1 MTEISRALEEPI
13 KLHKTHD
20 RLCRNLEDAEVRQTI
35 GRYILEAG
43 SQRIGDKTLLVV
55 NTSDITKKY
64 AKKMEYL
71 CEVRDGSEGEI
82 GLGYWMGEVVGA
94 EVLSTEITPLAQ
106 SVWFQESPGF
116 TSENDEILSLMQR
129 VRQKTE
135 GRGVFVIDRG
145 GDRRELY
152 KELVPK
158 GYRFLIRQRGD
169 RHLLYRGR
177 EQETRRLADICKL
190 HYAEKIVR
198 EKDGKETVYIVEFG
212 YLPVCLP
219 EYPKIQLY
227 LVVVKDFGAE
237 PMMLLTTEPMR
248 KNREVLWWAVSAYVT
263 RWRIEETIRFIK
275 QSYQIEDVRVLTYER
290 LKNLMSLVFACFFFA
305 ALWLGL
311 KAKLG
316 ILSLHVMSAAKCI
329 FGFAD
334 FAYYTLAKGIK
345 EILMRFGKGP
355 LLRKGYQATDQPA
368 QMNLF
373 NF

>member
-1 MTEISRALEEPI
+1 M
-13 KLHKTHD
+13 
-20 RLCRNLEDAEVRQTI
+20 
-35 GRYILEAG
+35 
-43 SQRIGDKTLLVV
+43 
-55 NTSDITKKY
+55 
-64 AKKMEYL
+64 
-71 CEVRDGSEGEI
+71 
-82 GLGYWMGEVVGA
+82 
-94 EVLSTEITPLAQ
+94 
-106 SVWFQESPGF
+106 
-116 TSENDEILSLMQR
+116 
-129 VRQKTE
+129 
-135 GRGVFVIDRG
+135 
-145 GDRRELY
+145 
-152 KELVPK
+152 
-158 GYRFLIRQRGD
+158 
-169 RHLLYRGR
+169 
-177 EQETRRLADICKL
+177 
-190 HYAEKIVR
+190 
-198 EKDGKETVYIVEFG
+198 EFG

>member
-1 MTEISRALEEPI
+1 
-13 KLHKTHD
+13 
-20 RLCRNLEDAEVRQTI
+20 V
-35 GRYILEAG
+35 
-43 SQRIGDKTLLVV
+43 
-55 NTSDITKKY
+55 
-64 AKKMEYL
+64 
-71 CEVRDGSEGEI
+71 
-82 GLGYWMGEVVGA
+82 
-94 EVLSTEITPLAQ
+94 
-106 SVWFQESPGF
+106 
-116 TSENDEILSLMQR
+116 
-129 VRQKTE
+129 
-135 GRGVFVIDRG
+135 
-145 GDRRELY
+145 
-152 KELVPK
+152 K
-158 GYRFLIRQRGD
+158 G
-169 RHLLYRGR
+169 
-177 EQETRRLADICKL
+177 
-190 HYAEKIVR
+190 
-198 EKDGKETVYIVEFG
+198 
-212 YLPVCLP
+212 
-219 EYPKIQLY
+219 
-227 LVVVKDFGAE
+227 FGAE